1 MIQIAEL
8 AEKLDLK
15 QLTGAKDLSGD
26 VKDGCVCDLLSW
38 VMARGEEGMA
48 WITVQTHLNVVA
60 VACLHDFACV
70 IIPENIEVPQATI
83 EKANEE
89 GMVLFSS
96 GKTAYALCCEMCGL
110 GIGGK

>member
-1 MIQIAEL
+1 MITVKEL
-8 AEKLDLK
+8 MQKLALR
-15 QLTGAKDLSGD
+15 QLTSLDNLD
-26 VKDGCVCDLLSW
+26 TPVTDGCVCDLLSW

-70 IIPENIEVPQATI
+70 IIPEDIEVPEPTL

-89 GMVLFSS
+89 EMPIFSS
-96 GKTAYALCCEMCGL
+96 PRTAYELCCGMHGL
-110 GIGGK
+110 GIGG